1 MLIVCICVLAFEG
14 NYNSFANLM
23 ETQLSQSLTI
33 RKMKSIHSTLYDK
46 DNKLY
51 VLNVSFQGEAH
62 QEAIFLPEWIL
73 EPPDME
79 SIKEEIGH
87 KTVEVDIDESSLSL
101 EISKSK
107 DMSSANQI
115 KLPKTA
121 LEELREKAMEIG
133 LSIQKKEEEEE
144 ESKCLV

>member
-1 MLIVCICVLAFEG
+1 
-14 NYNSFANLM
+14 
-23 ETQLSQSLTI
+23 
-33 RKMKSIHSTLYDK
+33 MKTIHSTLYDT
-46 DNKLY
+46 DNRVY

-62 QEAIFLPEWIL
+62 QEDIFLPEWIL

-79 SIKEEIGH
+79 SVKEEIGH
-87 KTVEVDIDESSLSL
+87 KTVEVHIDESSLSL

-107 DMSSANQI
+107 DVSSAIQT

-121 LEELREKAMEIG
+121 LEELREKAKEIG

-144 ESKCLV
+144 EESKCFV